1 MNLRSAANKMQF
13 QLQCPALGV
22 LSSDKMAPQVKA
34 VAKGVRAAMLAALLT
49 GGASAQTIVSFDGFA
64 SHTGLTINSSASV
77 TSTTDGSVLRLVSA
91 PNLDQAG
98 SVFTNSLVNASGFS
112 TAFDFR
118 LTNPGGISDGQETGA
133 DGLTFALQTAGVNK
147 VGLYGENLGY
157 GGTTF
162 GHSIAVEFDTYY
174 NSGDDPTLPNGG
186 SNHVA
191 VDLNGSVSSASN
203 AVGITPRFDNGSL
216 WTAWVDYNGT
226 VLEVRLSDTGVR
238 PTDPTLSYTVNIPS
252 TIGAT
257 SAYFGFTGGT
267 GSAYSNED
275 VIDWAYSNTFVSG
288 GINTPLSIPEPAAY
302 QLILAGAALLWLRRR
317 QFRLTH

>member
-1 MNLRSAANKMQF
+1 MQF
-13 QLQCPALGV
+13 QLQCLALGGFP
-22 LSSDKMAPQVKA
+22 SVKA
-34 VAKGVRAAMLAALLT
+34 APKLNAVKIGVTAALLAALLA
-49 GGASAQTIVSFDGFA
+49 GSASAQTIVSFNGFA

-112 TAFDFR
+112 VAFDFR
-118 LTNPGGISDGQETGA
+118 ITNPGGISDSFGETGA
-133 DGLTFALQTAGVNK
+133 DGLTFALQTVAPTK
-147 VGLYGENLGY
+147 VGGLGLDLGY
-157 GGTTF
+157 GGISN
-162 GHSIAVEFDTYY
+162 SIAVEFDTFY
-174 NSGDDPTLPNGG
+174 NSGYDPTTGG

-203 AVGITPRFDNGSL
+203 AVGITPRFDNGTM

-226 VLEVRLSDTGVR
+226 VLEVRLSDSGVR
-238 PTDPTLSYTVNIPS
+238 PTNPTLSYTVNIPS
-252 TIGAT
+252 TIGAS

-275 VIDWAYSNTFVSG
+275 VIDWAYSPTFVSG
-288 GINTPLSIPEPAAY
+288 GINTPLSIPEPATY
-302 QLILAGAALLWLRRR
+302 QLILAGGALLLLRRR
-317 QFRLTH
+317 QFRLMH